1 MLQHYT
7 MAAYQQ
13 GIHAGAMFASQNTEA
28 EQERQMLSKA
38 LKESQQR
45 KDQLAEQRAAL
56 EQQEKQ
62 QAEEL
67 AETSLAEEKQQHQ
80 HTEQELQR
88 LQSPREDKRPHAG
101 QTGMTPEPWLLTSA
115 ANLFFDVFET
125 TYIKHPCVN
134 ICSCSWHRAFS
145 FIKLWRD

>member
-67 AETSLAEEKQQHQ
+67 ARLTQALQVAETSLAEEKQQHQ

-115 ANLFFDVFET
+115 ANLFF
-125 TYIKHPCVN
+125 
-134 ICSCSWHRAFS
+134 
-145 FIKLWRD
+145 